1 MTTSRTSKSPLA
13 SQCRPRLKLWLE
25 FGGEHV
31 FCSGMCQIL
40 QAIEKSGSIKDAAVA
55 IGKSYR
61 FVWDKIK
68 KSEKGLGQKLVDAQ
82 VGGRGPRR
90 SSLTPLGQQLVQEF
104 QNLRKELLQMADS
117 HFSAISPPP
126 PPASARKK
134 RAR

>member
-1 MTTSRTSKSPLA
+1 MASSRQNAPSLA

-25 FGGEHV
+25 FEGEHV

-40 QAIEKSGSIKDAAVA
+40 QAVEKTGSIKDAATA

-68 KSEKGLGQKLVDAQ
+68 RSEKALGQTLVDAQ

-90 SSLTPLGQQLVQEF
+90 SSLSPLGTQLVQEF
-104 QNLRKELLQMADS
+104 LTLRKELLQLADS
-117 HFSAISPPP
+117 HFATTKGKTAKS
-126 PPASARKK
+126 